1 MSAYRYGYQEA
12 QNIAKAA
19 DKVRQEGALNASVA
33 ARKVMAEVEAGYQP
47 LDADLTGI
55 AALTPSNDDFLQR
68 KAGAWANRT
77 VAQVKTDLGI
87 DAKIEWVAAPATAA
101 SAGTAGQIAYS
112 AGYIYVCVGAST
124 WVRAALATW

>member
-12 QNIAKAA
+12 RNIAKAA
-19 DKVRQEGALNASVA
+19 DKVRQA
-33 ARKVMAEVEAGYQP
+33 AA
-47 LDADLTGI
+47 LDASI
-55 AALTPSNDDFLQR
+55 AQR
-68 KAGAWANRT
+68 KANEAISTLQSEVDALGAS
-77 VAQVKTDLGI
+77 KL
-87 DAKIEWVAAPATAA
+87 EWVAAPATAA